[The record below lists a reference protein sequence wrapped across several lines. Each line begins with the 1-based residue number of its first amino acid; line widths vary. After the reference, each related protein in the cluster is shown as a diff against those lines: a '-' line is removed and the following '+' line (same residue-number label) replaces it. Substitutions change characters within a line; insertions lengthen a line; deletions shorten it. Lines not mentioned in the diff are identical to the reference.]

1 MKIKLI
7 ALNLLCVAAFTCAG
21 VKINYGLSTHQ
32 NKRPYQ
38 EDRFAYASVDFSK
51 GYNFFYAPRT
61 HYQGKFFGIYDG
73 HAGDKVSSYLQSNLH
88 KQLRGRTSLENAF
101 RYAFSA
107 VEKYALE
114 NCDDGST
121 AVAAFINKSNWLCFA
136 WTGDSRAVLEKN
148 GAVEFAT
155 CDHKPDRKDE
165 KERIERAGGK
175 IMMHGVWRVNGLAV
189 SRSVGDA
196 ICKQQGIGQI
206 IAKPEYVTRTLNP
219 ENHFM
224 VMASDGLW
232 DVMSNEQAVALVNK
246 ALQNG
251 KSLNTIAQML
261 QDGAIKQG
269 SGDNITVC
277 VIQFDWQVPRESL
290 LKRLW
295 NWMNGK

>member
-7 ALNLLCVAAFTCAG
+7 ALNLLCVAAFACAG
-21 VKINYGLSTHQ
+21 VRINYGLSTHQ

-38 EDRFAYASVDFSK
+38 EDRFAYVA
-51 GYNFFYAPRT
+51 GAAG
-61 HYQGKFFGIYDG
+61 QFFGIYDG
-73 HAGDKVSSYLQSNLH
+73 HGGAHVSELLAQKLH
-88 KQLRGRTSLENAF
+88 RYFAQAKGSIQQKFERAF
-101 RYAFSA
+101 ERADYEAQNRWPQ
-107 VEKYALE
+107 E
-114 NCDDGST
+114 GST
-121 AVAAFINKSNWLCFA
+121 ALALIIDKNNKMYVVWA
-136 WTGDSRAVLEKN
+136 GDTRAVLEFN
-148 GAVEFAT
+148 GKACFGT
-155 CDHKPDRKDE
+155 DDHKPDRKDE